1 MTTKTYKAA
10 VDLRDCV
17 GKLVSRTND
26 GGVWLAKKNQ
36 PIIGAIKRG
45 AKKGGM
51 VTVQLDG
58 PTGPAQKPLKT
69 LTLPGGFGYS
79 GAGNMK
85 PGPYTTC
92 RKCKALVAVS
102 DVRESGGYCGNCS
115 PTIVQD
121 ANALALQKY
130 RHYVQRLVDC
140 IIRPGDNVRP
150 YTMGEAMEE
159 LIVFYVQDQKTPQVK
174 NVEPELPEEFD

>member
-1 MTTKTYKAA
+1 MKTATFRAA

-36 PIIGAIKRG
+36 PILGVIKRG

-51 VTVQLDG
+51 VTVQLEG
-58 PTGPAQKPLKT
+58 PTPVASKPIFET
-69 LTLPGGFGYS
+69 GGK
-79 GAGNMK
+79 MK

-102 DVRESGGYCGNCS
+102 DVRDTGGYCGNCG
-115 PTIVQD
+115 PAIVLEHD
-121 ANALALQKY
+121 ALALAKY
-130 RHYVQRLVDC
+130 RDLVKNLSEA
-140 IIRPGDNVRP
+140 IINPVPGVPTPLGRPSMGDALRS
-150 YTMGEAMEE
+150 
-159 LIVFYVQDQKTPQVK
+159 LIVYYVQDQLTAK
-174 NVEPELPEEFD
+174 VEHEDFPELPEGDD